1 MTTYNAPE
9 AWEVRPPSG
18 WRYGFPKVITQQYM
32 DRFRYYH
39 EPDAAIRSFLREH
52 KYPNRWRG
60 NTTRILSAPTAAF
73 PCRLSARGRYAG

>member
-52 KYPNRWRG
+52 KYPEWLITSCDNWY
-60 NTTRILSAPTAAF
+60 TYLTPIKQPA
-73 PCRLSARGRYAG
+73 